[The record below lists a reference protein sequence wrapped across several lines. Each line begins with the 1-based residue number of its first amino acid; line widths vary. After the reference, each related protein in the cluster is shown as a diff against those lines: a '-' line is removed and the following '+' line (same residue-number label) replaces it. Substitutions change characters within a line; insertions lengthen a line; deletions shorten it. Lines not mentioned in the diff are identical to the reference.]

1 MLWIELAM
9 STVTLYSIWLV
20 CYGHL
25 LPGISLGILLQ
36 FFWITLWI
44 VTAQQGI
51 ILLDFGIL
59 GIYIKRIHDLRFC
72 DE

>member
-9 STVTLYSIWLV
+9 STITLYSIWLV
-20 CYGHL
+20 CYGRL

-44 VTAQQGI
+44 VTDQAGI
-51 ILLDFGIL
+51 VLLDLGIL
-59 GIYIKRIHDLRFC
+59 CVYVKRIYDLRYC
-72 DE
+72 DG